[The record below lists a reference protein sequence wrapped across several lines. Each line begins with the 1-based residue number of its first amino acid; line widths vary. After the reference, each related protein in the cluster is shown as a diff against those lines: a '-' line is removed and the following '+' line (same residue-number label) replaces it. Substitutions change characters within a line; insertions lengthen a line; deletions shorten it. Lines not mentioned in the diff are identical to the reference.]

1 MERRQGNINEFQ
13 HYQRSN
19 QLPDR
24 IDLSSQAKPLNLQI
38 LSPMARRSLLASP
51 QGIKR
56 AKNAL
61 ERNNL
66 TQKALANERGIASW
80 STVNK
85 FFTGKPVDRSI
96 FIEIC
101 EELNLN
107 WDEIVTPPNCE
118 PSPEIAENDT
128 SQAYPEPENSPNLS
142 PEFLTVQRHAQHAR
156 TALDPYILPRIR
168 RSTLLEKCL
177 KAIHRG
183 VREEKRRVI
192 PIIGSAGYG
201 KSTILGNLYDEL
213 DRQRLELGTGWI
225 ALVRCNDLIES
236 VETFATELGE
246 KAAGIREPIAEI
258 ATKLTQQHGRGI
270 LLIDTLDLVLDKR
283 LVPVLR
289 GMFLQLLESGTT
301 VVFTCRDQDFRDF
314 FEPYHESFAGFT
326 ESIERI
332 EIPPFNDE
340 EVQAAASAFCQ
351 QELALN
357 TPDGSQDFADKII
370 ALSADSQS
378 LADITRNPLLL
389 ALLCKLFAAEGNVP
403 EDLTVSQ
410 LYELYWE
417 FRIAQGRKNRPESR
431 RIGLAKKNLC
441 LELAQMMYHKSEER
455 LRDFVYQSNLEL
467 DDTEFLA
474 YEELLSD
481 GVLQEL
487 GGERIGFFHQTFLE
501 YAIARWLNAT
511 EPGESAKHQLFNH
524 LTESTTAYFKYYLWP
539 IFRQLL
545 NLVPLSEF
553 YRIFQQLDITQ
564 LSPFRAVTFAAIS
577 RSEPQSSSVLLQL
590 LPNSLNLGDAYQDTL
605 LTAAKGAPKRH
616 SEIVWSIVIEL
627 LQKTSLTL
635 VNKAAEIAGEL
646 LAKIETATGEC
657 LEQAL
662 NAITQRTI
670 VGNDA
675 KQERSNIFGKLIS
688 AYSKIPKIFGHGIDF
703 PVLHCLKIHY
713 FRFGSHTRGRVIHL
727 YLTPQVSESVQREF
741 LLTLIQKRTSEQFKE
756 KEKAIEL
763 LEHLLPS
770 LIQSGDSPFGTSW
783 IDALLVQLPPSW
795 DIVQA
800 AAVGHQVAHDS
811 KLMATLLSELF
822 KEKLSPSDGMA
833 MRRYQVALS
842 EAIRNGAGNSVAE
855 TLLKI
860 PINAVPL
867 NRCST
872 VSTLIRELSLQEDER
887 LKIAPELRLSLAE
900 WIIPR
905 ISARPLDFIP
915 ILDALAHHSPLVQPL
930 LEQQL
935 SQIIPQLQPEQ
946 AIAIIKKLNYVPHQ
960 LKSYLLTQSTYK
972 ESRLALIKL
981 YQRLAQT
988 EESAAAISGL
998 LGLCADDSREVA
1010 LDASQSILT
1019 LAEHQTPMNG
1029 AEFFPLLSHSK
1040 FIGVRHNCLK
1050 ALIEGVNTGWV
1061 IAEAQIVDIC
1071 KLLANESAPEIV
1083 QPLYKLIECWLS
1095 ANDTIS
1101 SVLAQATFDLTQNLV
1116 NQKPGEFLHSGIARS
1131 ALTTLKNMANLE
1143 QGTLTAQIGECTRQ
1157 LLRAI
1162 DVTTVNKLFV
1172 IGILDKLA
1180 RFDTEVLSKIVR
1192 EDFVRVDGTLPI
1204 ANMCAVAVAIGYSQ
1218 GKNSPLL
1225 AQILND
1231 ERFPQEVKSLILRE
1245 QGV

>member
-1 MERRQGNINEFQ
+1 
-13 HYQRSN
+13 
-19 QLPDR
+19 
-24 IDLSSQAKPLNLQI
+24 
-38 LSPMARRSLLASP
+38 MARRSLQASP
-51 QGIKR
+51 QGIEK
-56 AKNAL
+56 AKKAL

-66 TQKALANERGIASW
+66 TQKALVNERGIASW

-101 EELNLN
+101 QELNLN
-107 WDEIVTPPNCE
+107 WDEIVTPPNRE

-128 SQAYPEPENSPNLS
+128 SQDYPEQQDSPNLS
-142 PEFLTVQRHAQHAR
+142 PELLAVQRHAQRAR

-183 VREEKRRVI
+183 VLEEKRRII

-213 DRQRLELGTGWI
+213 DRERVELGTPWI

-236 VETFATELGE
+236 VETFALELAE
-246 KAAGIREPIAEI
+246 RATGIRKPIAEI
-258 ATKLTQQHGRGI
+258 TSNLTQNYGRGI

-289 GMFLQLLESGTT
+289 SVFLQLLESGTT
-301 VVFTCRDQDFRDF
+301 VAFTCRDQDFRDF
-314 FEPYHESFAGFT
+314 FEPYHESFAGFN
-326 ESIERI
+326 ESIERL
-332 EIPPFNDE
+332 EIPPFNDA
-340 EVQAAASAFCQ
+340 EVKAAASAFCQ
-351 QELALN
+351 QELALT
-357 TPDGSQDFADKII
+357 TPDDNQDFADKII

-410 LYELYWE
+410 LYEMYWE

-441 LELAQMMYHKSEER
+441 LELAQIMYSKSEAR
-455 LRDFVYQSNLEL
+455 LRDFIYQDNLEL

-511 EPGESAKHQLFNH
+511 EPGEHAKNQLLNH
-524 LTESTTAYFKYYLWP
+524 LSASNTADFKYYLWP
-539 IFRQLL
+539 VFRQLL
-545 NLVPLSEF
+545 NLIHLSEF
-553 YRIFQQLDITQ
+553 YRIFQQLDITR
-564 LSPFRAVTFAAIS
+564 LPPFRAVTFAAVS
-577 RSEPQSSSVLLQL
+577 RSEPQSSDLLLQL
-590 LPNSLNLGDAYQDTL
+590 LPNSLNLGDAYQDIL
-605 LTAAKGAPKRH
+605 LTAAKGAPLRH
-616 SEIVWSIVIEL
+616 TETVWLVVIEL

-646 LAKIETATGEC
+646 LAKIQTATGEC

-662 NAITQRTI
+662 NAITHRTV

-688 AYSKIPKIFGHGIDF
+688 AYSKIPKTFGGGIDF
-703 PVLHCLKIHY
+703 NVLQCLKTHY
-713 FRFGSHTRGRVIHL
+713 FHFGSHTRGRVIHL
-727 YLTPQVSESVQREF
+727 YLTPQVPESVQREF
-741 LLTLIQKRTSEQFKE
+741 LITLIQKRTSEQFKE
-756 KEKAIEL
+756 KENAIKPL
-763 LEHLLPS
+763 QHLLPGF
-770 LIQSGDSPFGTSW
+770 IQSRDSPFGTSW

-800 AAVGHQVAHDS
+800 AAVGYQTALDTN
-811 KLMATLLSELF
+811 LMATLLSELF
-822 KEKLSPSDGMA
+822 KEQLSQSDGIA

-842 EAIRNGAGNSVAE
+842 EAIRNSAGNAVAE

-860 PINAVPL
+860 PINAVPP

-887 LKIAPELRLSLAE
+887 LKIAPKLRLSLAE

-905 ISARPLDFIP
+905 IGDRPLDFIP
-915 ILDALAHHSPLVQPL
+915 ILDALANHSPQVQPL

-935 SQIIPQLQPEQ
+935 SEIIPNLQQQQ
-946 AIAIIKKLNYVPHQ
+946 AIAIIKKLNYVPRQ
-960 LKSYLLTQSTYK
+960 LKSYLLTQTTHK
-972 ESRLALIKL
+972 ESRLALVKL

-988 EESAAAISGL
+988 EESAEAISGL
-998 LGLCADDSREVA
+998 LGLCRDDSREVA
-1010 LDASQSILT
+1010 LDASQSIFT

-1029 AEFFPLLSHSK
+1029 AEFFPILSHSK

-1050 ALIEGVNTGWV
+1050 ALIEGVNTGWGLT
-1061 IAEAQIVDIC
+1061 EAQILDIC
-1071 KLLANESAPEIV
+1071 KLLANESVPEIV
-1083 QPLYKLIECWLS
+1083 QPLYKLIESWVDT
-1095 ANDTIS
+1095 NNTIS
-1101 SVLAQATFDLTQNLV
+1101 SALAQATFDLTQKLV

-1143 QGTLTAQIGECTRQ
+1143 QENLTSQIGECTRQ

-1204 ANMCAVAVAIGYSQ
+1204 ANTACC
-1218 GKNSPLL
+1218 
-1225 AQILND
+1225 
-1231 ERFPQEVKSLILRE
+1231 R
-1245 QGV
+1245 